1 MGRWDEYFETCWRR
15 QVWAPASW
23 KEFRGPAEAVV
34 CETRD
39 PGIRFPSWHVH
50 LFEDGIIV
58 DMKVACAQDV
68 KKMLR
73 RQAKEVVGKRWA
85 TKHEYEE
92 LTDGVW
98 VEPLQALPIRKTNQ
112 KMTAKHVN
120 VARKLIVEGGCTQ
133 QRLYDLWLV

>member
-1 MGRWDEYFETCWRR
+1 MNTLRRVGEGRCG
-15 QVWAPASW
+15 APASW
-23 KEFRGPAEAVV
+23 KEVRGPAEAVV

-73 RQAKEVVGKRWA
+73 RQAKEVVEKRWA

-112 KMTAKHVN
+112 KRTAKHVN

>member
-1 MGRWDEYFETCWRR
+1 M
-15 QVWAPASW
+15 
-23 KEFRGPAEAVV
+23 
-34 CETRD
+34 
-39 PGIRFPSWHVH
+39 
-50 LFEDGIIV
+50 IV

-98 VEPLQALPIRKTNQ
+98 VEPGVADKENQPKEDGQACECCQ
-112 KMTAKHVN
+112 EAHS
-120 VARKLIVEGGCTQ
+120 
-133 QRLYDLWLV
+133 